1 MVQYRNNLRW
11 PVRFVWLD
19 RYGRTLVGANAEI
32 GGSGVGLVGFTGF
45 VGRMGFSGLDG
56 LLGVIDG
63 WTSSERNFN

>member
-1 MVQYRNNLRW
+1 MAGL
-11 PVRFVWLD
+11 WL
-19 RYGRTLVGANAEI
+19 GPTPKI

-63 WTSSERNFN
+63 WTSSEKKISIKFGAT